1 MMPRL
6 VAIDSKEL
14 KKPCKSKFEIA
25 ATSVSV
31 VTVLTEEANEA
42 GISTILLA
50 FYRGI
55 VSTILN
61 APSTDNKESLLT
73 KQLGFVNVSSICS
86 GALLIDI
93 RAGFS
98 KVT

>member
-1 MMPRL
+1 MIPRL
-6 VAIDSKEL
+6 VTIDSKEL

-25 ATSVSV
+25 AASVSV
-31 VTVLTEEANEA
+31 VTVLTVEATEA
-42 GISTILLA
+42 GISTILPA

-55 VSTILN
+55 VFTRLS
-61 APSTDNKESLLT
+61 APSTDDKEYRLL